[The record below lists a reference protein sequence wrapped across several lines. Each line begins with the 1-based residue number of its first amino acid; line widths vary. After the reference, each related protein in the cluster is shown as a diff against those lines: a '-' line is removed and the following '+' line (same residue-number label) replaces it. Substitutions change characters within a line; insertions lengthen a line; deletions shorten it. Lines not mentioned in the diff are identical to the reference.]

1 MRIETIEAIKRLFD
15 EHRGDLRVLDLIE
28 RAVANGD
35 REAASAPGEEEGQGG
50 EEGHERARQ
59 DPPTGRGRQRHE
71 WKSLFSS
78 LL

>member
-1 MRIETIEAIKRLFD
+1 MPVAVEGVDQDVQQAVGVGLKLVGVRWIHPCGGVRLTD
-15 EHRGDLRVLDLIE
+15 
-28 RAVANGD
+28 NGD
-35 REAASAPGEEEGQGG
+35 GSEEGQGG